1 MNQPKRNLKIWI
13 PIAAVLCFW
22 LGDWMGYTYELTEGT
37 TTHRLADA
45 LNLNSL
51 LLHPFRL
58 SADAFSLGCGIA
70 AALMTG
76 LIYLCVKYSKHRL
89 MPQKEYGS
97 ARWGGPEDIAPF
109 LNENPQN
116 NLPLTA
122 SESLSLSPKMKV
134 TANDNYNRN
143 KNVIVF
149 GPSGSGKSYSVAG
162 PQLLQFNSNYVLSDP
177 KGELLQEYGNVLLSQ
192 GYKVKVFN
200 LKDRD
205 KSDHYNLFAYI
216 KNEDDILVVTKN
228 LVKNLKEDPTAK
240 STADPIWEE
249 GMTALLEALIGYV
262 FYELEPEE
270 RNMNSVMTLLL
281 MLESQGDGPN
291 SVSQLDL
298 LFDDLSINKPNSFA
312 AKQYKLYKMAPG
324 KTAQSINVSL
334 GLRMSAFNIP
344 SIANICADDTIDL
357 LELGSEKKVALFVV
371 TPDTTTAYNFLAAVM
386 FQQCF
391 QILVDI
397 ADHRPDKRLPRHLR
411 FLLDEFPNIGMIPD
425 FQILISTIRSRDIA
439 CTLIYQSLNQLKS
452 QYKDDWATIYEN
464 CDSMIVL
471 GAGGNPENLEFFSK
485 ALGKATIEVMN
496 TSENKGSQG
505 SYTKSYQALGRE
517 LMTPEEIRTM
527 PRNWCLLM
535 ISGVAPFYSR
545 KYNLKNHPNYHLVEA
560 EGGKPF
566 DYDRRAEQSFADF
579 ISNVKDVSV
588 IDDPQK
594 IGQLYPEN
602 AGKKKSVSNRT
613 EIRKRLNFCLERA
626 TDYSQFL
633 SMAKELEITP
643 TIRGKHMSYLL
654 DGAGRAVRDNSL
666 SDTDTFTY
674 AGICARLSDNAQEQK
689 YLRKTITGILR
700 SATGMAD
707 FADKLKTAGIETKV
721 KKSTEQVLYRSTAL
735 DGAWVPEDALGSEFT
750 SEGIEYALKN
760 GKMQL
765 SDGEE
770 NSLLDCYQKL
780 TIQYPEVC
788 TAAVKLSSRQILS
801 AGKNGLVLQVHD
813 DNGNPAKLMVNKS
826 EVTTSPDGEI
836 TFNVGNDF
844 SYDLV
849 YEDETHGTIRGAKL
863 IQQIDEENHVEPV
876 QVILSGN
883 QIKAM
888 SIRGVTLHLPQNG
901 IERLFIPEK
910 YVLRDLD
917 AGQCTVLLYPNLQY
931 SYVPIGDSKKR
942 LNIQGDRL
950 SEFLGSSINP
960 ITESTGLKRKIAAVE
975 RRAGIENAK
984 FLGKMLQG
992 MTDSRIHTTGDY
1004 DKVIHNLGKTQI
1016 GLTNELAEVKQK
1028 RTTYAAAAKHLQI
1041 CKTYKPVWMEYA
1053 AKPLNQKMEYFNQH
1067 STELQAYRNAAAYLE
1082 KESIDQSV
1090 EIDKVNVLAQEMG
1103 HRMHELVEQ
1112 LRDVNLQEQ
1121 KVRQERQTLAE
1132 IRSGLVE

>member
-1 MNQPKRNLKIWI
+1 MNQN
-13 PIAAVLCFW
+13 
-22 LGDWMGYTYELTEGT
+22 
-37 TTHRLADA
+37 
-45 LNLNSL
+45 
-51 LLHPFRL
+51 
-58 SADAFSLGCGIA
+58 
-70 AALMTG
+70 
-76 LIYLCVKYSKHRL
+76 
-89 MPQKEYGS
+89 
-97 ARWGGPEDIAPF
+97 
-109 LNENPQN
+109 
-116 NLPLTA
+116 
-122 SESLSLSPKMKV
+122 
-134 TANDNYNRN
+134 
-143 KNVIVF
+143 
-149 GPSGSGKSYSVAG
+149 
-162 PQLLQFNSNYVLSDP
+162 
-177 KGELLQEYGNVLLSQ
+177 
-192 GYKVKVFN
+192 
-200 LKDRD
+200 
-205 KSDHYNLFAYI
+205 
-216 KNEDDILVVTKN
+216 
-228 LVKNLKEDPTAK
+228 
-240 STADPIWEE
+240 
-249 GMTALLEALIGYV
+249 
-262 FYELEPEE
+262 
-270 RNMNSVMTLLL
+270 
-281 MLESQGDGPN
+281 
-291 SVSQLDL
+291 
-298 LFDDLSINKPNSFA
+298 
-312 AKQYKLYKMAPG
+312 
-324 KTAQSINVSL
+324 
-334 GLRMSAFNIP
+334 
-344 SIANICADDTIDL
+344 
-357 LELGSEKKVALFVV
+357 
-371 TPDTTTAYNFLAAVM
+371 
-386 FQQCF
+386 
-391 QILVDI
+391 
-397 ADHRPDKRLPRHLR
+397 
-411 FLLDEFPNIGMIPD
+411 
-425 FQILISTIRSRDIA
+425 
-439 CTLIYQSLNQLKS
+439 
-452 QYKDDWATIYEN
+452 
-464 CDSMIVL
+464 
-471 GAGGNPENLEFFSK
+471 
-485 ALGKATIEVMN
+485 
-496 TSENKGSQG
+496 
-505 SYTKSYQALGRE
+505 
-517 LMTPEEIRTM
+517 EEIRVLYVVATHIDKGHIH
-527 PRNWCLLM
+527 NHIM
-535 ISGVAPFYSR
+535 INAVSFYDYKKLRTVPYRTARQIRDISDR
-545 KYNLKNHPNYHLVEA
+545 LCMEAHL
-560 EGGKPF
+560 
-566 DYDRRAEQSFADF
+566 
-579 ISNVKDVSV
+579 SV

-654 DGAGRAVRDNSL
+654 EGAGRAVRDNSL

-700 SATGMAD
+700 SVTGMAD

-770 NSLLDCYQKL
+770 NSLLDRYQKL

-876 QVILSGN
+876 QVILSEN

-1132 IRSGLVE
+1132 IRSDLVE

>member
-1 MNQPKRNLKIWI
+1 M
-13 PIAAVLCFW
+13 
-22 LGDWMGYTYELTEGT
+22 
-37 TTHRLADA
+37 
-45 LNLNSL
+45 
-51 LLHPFRL
+51 
-58 SADAFSLGCGIA
+58 
-70 AALMTG
+70 
-76 LIYLCVKYSKHRL
+76 
-89 MPQKEYGS
+89 
-97 ARWGGPEDIAPF
+97 
-109 LNENPQN
+109 
-116 NLPLTA
+116 
-122 SESLSLSPKMKV
+122 
-134 TANDNYNRN
+134 
-143 KNVIVF
+143 
-149 GPSGSGKSYSVAG
+149 
-162 PQLLQFNSNYVLSDP
+162 
-177 KGELLQEYGNVLLSQ
+177 
-192 GYKVKVFN
+192 
-200 LKDRD
+200 
-205 KSDHYNLFAYI
+205 
-216 KNEDDILVVTKN
+216 
-228 LVKNLKEDPTAK
+228 
-240 STADPIWEE
+240 
-249 GMTALLEALIGYV
+249 
-262 FYELEPEE
+262 
-270 RNMNSVMTLLL
+270 
-281 MLESQGDGPN
+281 
-291 SVSQLDL
+291 
-298 LFDDLSINKPNSFA
+298 
-312 AKQYKLYKMAPG
+312 
-324 KTAQSINVSL
+324 
-334 GLRMSAFNIP
+334 
-344 SIANICADDTIDL
+344 
-357 LELGSEKKVALFVV
+357 
-371 TPDTTTAYNFLAAVM
+371 
-386 FQQCF
+386 
-391 QILVDI
+391 
-397 ADHRPDKRLPRHLR
+397 
-411 FLLDEFPNIGMIPD
+411 
-425 FQILISTIRSRDIA
+425 
-439 CTLIYQSLNQLKS
+439 
-452 QYKDDWATIYEN
+452 
-464 CDSMIVL
+464 
-471 GAGGNPENLEFFSK
+471 
-485 ALGKATIEVMN
+485 
-496 TSENKGSQG
+496 
-505 SYTKSYQALGRE
+505 
-517 LMTPEEIRTM
+517 
-527 PRNWCLLM
+527 
-535 ISGVAPFYSR
+535 
-545 KYNLKNHPNYHLVEA
+545 
-560 EGGKPF
+560 
-566 DYDRRAEQSFADF
+566 
-579 ISNVKDVSV
+579 

-654 DGAGRAVRDNSL
+654 EGAGRAVRDNSL

-700 SATGMAD
+700 SVTGMAD

-770 NSLLDCYQKL
+770 NSLLDRYQKL

-876 QVILSGN
+876 QVILSEN

-1041 CKTYKPVWMEYA
+1041 CKTYKPVWMEYGVS
-1053 AKPLNQKMEYFNQH
+1053 Y
-1067 STELQAYRNAAAYLE
+1067 
-1082 KESIDQSV
+1082 
-1090 EIDKVNVLAQEMG
+1090 
-1103 HRMHELVEQ
+1103 
-1112 LRDVNLQEQ
+1112 
-1121 KVRQERQTLAE
+1121 
-1132 IRSGLVE
+1132 

>member
-1 MNQPKRNLKIWI
+1 M
-13 PIAAVLCFW
+13 
-22 LGDWMGYTYELTEGT
+22 
-37 TTHRLADA
+37 
-45 LNLNSL
+45 
-51 LLHPFRL
+51 
-58 SADAFSLGCGIA
+58 
-70 AALMTG
+70 
-76 LIYLCVKYSKHRL
+76 
-89 MPQKEYGS
+89 
-97 ARWGGPEDIAPF
+97 
-109 LNENPQN
+109 
-116 NLPLTA
+116 
-122 SESLSLSPKMKV
+122 
-134 TANDNYNRN
+134 
-143 KNVIVF
+143 
-149 GPSGSGKSYSVAG
+149 
-162 PQLLQFNSNYVLSDP
+162 
-177 KGELLQEYGNVLLSQ
+177 
-192 GYKVKVFN
+192 
-200 LKDRD
+200 
-205 KSDHYNLFAYI
+205 
-216 KNEDDILVVTKN
+216 
-228 LVKNLKEDPTAK
+228 
-240 STADPIWEE
+240 
-249 GMTALLEALIGYV
+249 
-262 FYELEPEE
+262 
-270 RNMNSVMTLLL
+270 
-281 MLESQGDGPN
+281 
-291 SVSQLDL
+291 
-298 LFDDLSINKPNSFA
+298 
-312 AKQYKLYKMAPG
+312 
-324 KTAQSINVSL
+324 
-334 GLRMSAFNIP
+334 
-344 SIANICADDTIDL
+344 
-357 LELGSEKKVALFVV
+357 
-371 TPDTTTAYNFLAAVM
+371 
-386 FQQCF
+386 
-391 QILVDI
+391 
-397 ADHRPDKRLPRHLR
+397 
-411 FLLDEFPNIGMIPD
+411 
-425 FQILISTIRSRDIA
+425 
-439 CTLIYQSLNQLKS
+439 
-452 QYKDDWATIYEN
+452 
-464 CDSMIVL
+464 
-471 GAGGNPENLEFFSK
+471 
-485 ALGKATIEVMN
+485 
-496 TSENKGSQG
+496 
-505 SYTKSYQALGRE
+505 
-517 LMTPEEIRTM
+517 
-527 PRNWCLLM
+527 
-535 ISGVAPFYSR
+535 
-545 KYNLKNHPNYHLVEA
+545 
-560 EGGKPF
+560 
-566 DYDRRAEQSFADF
+566 
-579 ISNVKDVSV
+579 
-588 IDDPQK
+588 
-594 IGQLYPEN
+594 
-602 AGKKKSVSNRT
+602 
-613 EIRKRLNFCLERA
+613 ERA

-654 DGAGRAVRDNSL
+654 EGAGRAVRDNSL

-707 FADKLKTAGIETKV
+707 FADKLKTVGIETKV

-735 DGAWVPEDALGSEFT
+735 DGAWVPE
-750 SEGIEYALKN
+750 
-760 GKMQL
+760 
-765 SDGEE
+765 
-770 NSLLDCYQKL
+770 
-780 TIQYPEVC
+780 
-788 TAAVKLSSRQILS
+788 
-801 AGKNGLVLQVHD
+801 D

-849 YEDETHGTIRGAKL
+849 YEDETHGTIRGTKL

-876 QVILSGN
+876 QVILSEN

-1103 HRMHELVEQ
+1103 HRMDELMEQ

-1132 IRSGLVE
+1132 IRSDLVE

>member
-1 MNQPKRNLKIWI
+1 MAITKIHAIKSTLGKALAYIENPDKTDGQMLVSGYNCEPQTASIDFEVTAVLSHKARNLKRKRS
-13 PIAAVLCFW
+13 
-22 LGDWMGYTYELTEGT
+22 TN
-37 TTHRLADA
+37 LAYH
-45 LNLNSL
+45 LIQS
-51 LLHPFRL
+51 
-58 SADAFSLGCGIA
+58 FS
-70 AALMTG
+70 
-76 LIYLCVKYSKHRL
+76 
-89 MPQKEYGS
+89 
-97 ARWGGPEDIAPF
+97 PEDA
-109 LNENPQN
+109 
-116 NLPLTA
+116 
-122 SESLSLSPKMKV
+122 V
-134 TANDNYNRN
+134 T
-143 KNVIVF
+143 
-149 GPSGSGKSYSVAG
+149 
-162 PQLLQFNSNYVLSDP
+162 
-177 KGELLQEYGNVLLSQ
+177 
-192 GYKVKVFN
+192 
-200 LKDRD
+200 
-205 KSDHYNLFAYI
+205 
-216 KNEDDILVVTKN
+216 
-228 LVKNLKEDPTAK
+228 
-240 STADPIWEE
+240 
-249 GMTALLEALIGYV
+249 
-262 FYELEPEE
+262 PE
-270 RNMNSVMTLLL
+270 
-281 MLESQGDGPN
+281 Q
-291 SVSQLDL
+291 
-298 LFDDLSINKPNSFA
+298 A
-312 AKQYKLYKMAPG
+312 H
-324 KTAQSINVSL
+324 
-334 GLRMSAFNIP
+334 
-344 SIANICADDTIDL
+344 
-357 LELGSEKKVALFVV
+357 ELGKKLAFEYTGGKYEYVVATHIDKGHIHNHIMINAVSFYDYKKLRTV
-371 TPDTTTAYNFLAAVM
+371 PYRTAR
-386 FQQCF
+386 
-391 QILVDI
+391 QI
-397 ADHRPDKRLPRHLR
+397 
-411 FLLDEFPNIGMIPD
+411 
-425 FQILISTIRSRDIA
+425 RDISDRLCMEA
-439 CTLIYQSLNQLKS
+439 
-452 QYKDDWATIYEN
+452 
-464 CDSMIVL
+464 
-471 GAGGNPENLEFFSK
+471 
-485 ALGKATIEVMN
+485 
-496 TSENKGSQG
+496 
-505 SYTKSYQALGRE
+505 
-517 LMTPEEIRTM
+517 
-527 PRNWCLLM
+527 
-535 ISGVAPFYSR
+535 
-545 KYNLKNHPNYHLVEA
+545 HL
-560 EGGKPF
+560 
-566 DYDRRAEQSFADF
+566 
-579 ISNVKDVSV
+579 SV

-633 SMAKELEITP
+633 SMAKGLEITP
-643 TIRGKHMSYLL
+643 TIRGKHISYLL
-654 DGAGRAVRDNSL
+654 EGAGQSVRDNSL

-721 KKSTEQVLYRSTAL
+721 KKSTGQVLYRAAVL

-760 GKMQL
+760 GEVQIAEDAEITL
-765 SDGEE
+765 IDR
-770 NSLLDCYQKL
+770 YQEL

-876 QVILSGN
+876 QVILSEN

-1132 IRSGLVE
+1132 IRSDLVE

>member
-1 MNQPKRNLKIWI
+1 
-13 PIAAVLCFW
+13 
-22 LGDWMGYTYELTEGT
+22 
-37 TTHRLADA
+37 
-45 LNLNSL
+45 
-51 LLHPFRL
+51 
-58 SADAFSLGCGIA
+58 
-70 AALMTG
+70 
-76 LIYLCVKYSKHRL
+76 
-89 MPQKEYGS
+89 
-97 ARWGGPEDIAPF
+97 
-109 LNENPQN
+109 
-116 NLPLTA
+116 
-122 SESLSLSPKMKV
+122 
-134 TANDNYNRN
+134 
-143 KNVIVF
+143 
-149 GPSGSGKSYSVAG
+149 
-162 PQLLQFNSNYVLSDP
+162 
-177 KGELLQEYGNVLLSQ
+177 
-192 GYKVKVFN
+192 
-200 LKDRD
+200 
-205 KSDHYNLFAYI
+205 
-216 KNEDDILVVTKN
+216 
-228 LVKNLKEDPTAK
+228 
-240 STADPIWEE
+240 
-249 GMTALLEALIGYV
+249 
-262 FYELEPEE
+262 
-270 RNMNSVMTLLL
+270 
-281 MLESQGDGPN
+281 
-291 SVSQLDL
+291 
-298 LFDDLSINKPNSFA
+298 
-312 AKQYKLYKMAPG
+312 
-324 KTAQSINVSL
+324 
-334 GLRMSAFNIP
+334 
-344 SIANICADDTIDL
+344 
-357 LELGSEKKVALFVV
+357 
-371 TPDTTTAYNFLAAVM
+371 
-386 FQQCF
+386 
-391 QILVDI
+391 
-397 ADHRPDKRLPRHLR
+397 
-411 FLLDEFPNIGMIPD
+411 
-425 FQILISTIRSRDIA
+425 
-439 CTLIYQSLNQLKS
+439 
-452 QYKDDWATIYEN
+452 
-464 CDSMIVL
+464 
-471 GAGGNPENLEFFSK
+471 
-485 ALGKATIEVMN
+485 
-496 TSENKGSQG
+496 
-505 SYTKSYQALGRE
+505 
-517 LMTPEEIRTM
+517 
-527 PRNWCLLM
+527 
-535 ISGVAPFYSR
+535 
-545 KYNLKNHPNYHLVEA
+545 
-560 EGGKPF
+560 
-566 DYDRRAEQSFADF
+566 
-579 ISNVKDVSV
+579 
-588 IDDPQK
+588 
-594 IGQLYPEN
+594 
-602 AGKKKSVSNRT
+602 
-613 EIRKRLNFCLERA
+613 
-626 TDYSQFL
+626 
-633 SMAKELEITP
+633 
-643 TIRGKHMSYLL
+643 MSYLL
-654 DGAGRAVRDNSL
+654 EGAGRAVRDNSL

-876 QVILSGN
+876 QVILSEN

-1103 HRMHELVEQ
+1103 HRMDELVEQ

-1132 IRSGLVE
+1132 IRSDLVE

>member
-1 MNQPKRNLKIWI
+1 MWQGG
-13 PIAAVLCFW
+13 A
-22 LGDWMGYTYELTEGT
+22 
-37 TTHRLADA
+37 
-45 LNLNSL
+45 SL
-51 LLHPFRL
+51 LHHIMINAVSFYDYKKLRTVPYR
-58 SADAFSLGCGIA
+58 
-70 AALMTG
+70 T
-76 LIYLCVKYSKHRL
+76 
-89 MPQKEYGS
+89 
-97 ARWGGPEDIAPF
+97 AR
-109 LNENPQN
+109 
-116 NLPLTA
+116 
-122 SESLSLSPKMKV
+122 
-134 TANDNYNRN
+134 
-143 KNVIVF
+143 
-149 GPSGSGKSYSVAG
+149 
-162 PQLLQFNSNYVLSDP
+162 
-177 KGELLQEYGNVLLSQ
+177 
-192 GYKVKVFN
+192 
-200 LKDRD
+200 
-205 KSDHYNLFAYI
+205 
-216 KNEDDILVVTKN
+216 
-228 LVKNLKEDPTAK
+228 
-240 STADPIWEE
+240 
-249 GMTALLEALIGYV
+249 
-262 FYELEPEE
+262 
-270 RNMNSVMTLLL
+270 
-281 MLESQGDGPN
+281 
-291 SVSQLDL
+291 
-298 LFDDLSINKPNSFA
+298 
-312 AKQYKLYKMAPG
+312 
-324 KTAQSINVSL
+324 
-334 GLRMSAFNIP
+334 
-344 SIANICADDTIDL
+344 
-357 LELGSEKKVALFVV
+357 
-371 TPDTTTAYNFLAAVM
+371 
-386 FQQCF
+386 
-391 QILVDI
+391 QI
-397 ADHRPDKRLPRHLR
+397 
-411 FLLDEFPNIGMIPD
+411 
-425 FQILISTIRSRDIA
+425 RDISDRLCMEA
-439 CTLIYQSLNQLKS
+439 
-452 QYKDDWATIYEN
+452 
-464 CDSMIVL
+464 
-471 GAGGNPENLEFFSK
+471 
-485 ALGKATIEVMN
+485 
-496 TSENKGSQG
+496 
-505 SYTKSYQALGRE
+505 
-517 LMTPEEIRTM
+517 
-527 PRNWCLLM
+527 
-535 ISGVAPFYSR
+535 
-545 KYNLKNHPNYHLVEA
+545 HL
-560 EGGKPF
+560 
-566 DYDRRAEQSFADF
+566 
-579 ISNVKDVSV
+579 SV

-643 TIRGKHMSYLL
+643 TFRGKHMSYLL
-654 DGAGRAVRDNSL
+654 EGAGRAVRDNSL

-770 NSLLDCYQKL
+770 NSLLDRYQKL

-876 QVILSGN
+876 QVILSEN

-1132 IRSGLVE
+1132 IRSDLVE

>member
-1 MNQPKRNLKIWI
+1 MAITKIHAIKSTLGKALAYIENPDKTDGQMLVSGYNCEPQTASIDFEMTAVLAHKARNLKRKRS
-13 PIAAVLCFW
+13 
-22 LGDWMGYTYELTEGT
+22 TN
-37 TTHRLADA
+37 LAY
-45 LNLNSL
+45 
-51 LLHPFRL
+51 H
-58 SADAFSLGCGIA
+58 
-70 AALMTG
+70 
-76 LIYLCVKYSKHRL
+76 LIQS
-89 MPQKEYGS
+89 
-97 ARWGGPEDIAPF
+97 F
-109 LNENPQN
+109 
-116 NLPLTA
+116 
-122 SESLSLSPKMKV
+122 SPKDAV
-134 TANDNYNRN
+134 T
-143 KNVIVF
+143 
-149 GPSGSGKSYSVAG
+149 
-162 PQLLQFNSNYVLSDP
+162 
-177 KGELLQEYGNVLLSQ
+177 
-192 GYKVKVFN
+192 
-200 LKDRD
+200 
-205 KSDHYNLFAYI
+205 
-216 KNEDDILVVTKN
+216 
-228 LVKNLKEDPTAK
+228 
-240 STADPIWEE
+240 
-249 GMTALLEALIGYV
+249 
-262 FYELEPEE
+262 PE
-270 RNMNSVMTLLL
+270 
-281 MLESQGDGPN
+281 Q
-291 SVSQLDL
+291 
-298 LFDDLSINKPNSFA
+298 A
-312 AKQYKLYKMAPG
+312 H
-324 KTAQSINVSL
+324 
-334 GLRMSAFNIP
+334 
-344 SIANICADDTIDL
+344 
-357 LELGSEKKVALFVV
+357 ELGKKLAFEYTGGKYEYVVATHIDKGHIHNHIMINAVSFYDYKKLRTV
-371 TPDTTTAYNFLAAVM
+371 PYRTAR
-386 FQQCF
+386 
-391 QILVDI
+391 QI
-397 ADHRPDKRLPRHLR
+397 
-411 FLLDEFPNIGMIPD
+411 
-425 FQILISTIRSRDIA
+425 RDISDRLCMEA
-439 CTLIYQSLNQLKS
+439 
-452 QYKDDWATIYEN
+452 
-464 CDSMIVL
+464 
-471 GAGGNPENLEFFSK
+471 
-485 ALGKATIEVMN
+485 
-496 TSENKGSQG
+496 
-505 SYTKSYQALGRE
+505 
-517 LMTPEEIRTM
+517 
-527 PRNWCLLM
+527 
-535 ISGVAPFYSR
+535 
-545 KYNLKNHPNYHLVEA
+545 HL
-560 EGGKPF
+560 
-566 DYDRRAEQSFADF
+566 
-579 ISNVKDVSV
+579 SV

-633 SMAKELEITP
+633 SMAKGLEITP
-643 TIRGKHMSYLL
+643 TIRGKHISYLL
-654 DGAGRAVRDNSL
+654 EGAGQSVRDNSL

-770 NSLLDCYQKL
+770 NSLLDRYQKL

-801 AGKNGLVLQVHD
+801 AGKNGLVLQAHD

-876 QVILSGN
+876 QVILSEN

-888 SIRGVTLHLPQNG
+888 SIRGVTIHLPQNG

-917 AGQCTVLLYPNLQY
+917 AGQCTVLLYPNQQY

-1041 CKTYKPVWMEYA
+1041 CRTYKPVWMEYA

-1082 KESIDQSV
+1082 KEGIDQSV

-1103 HRMHELVEQ
+1103 HRMDELMEQ

-1121 KVRQERQTLAE
+1121 KVRQEQQTLAE
-1132 IRSGLVE
+1132 IQSDLVE

>member
-1 MNQPKRNLKIWI
+1 MVATHIDKGHIHNHIMIN
-13 PIAAVLCFW
+13 AVSFYDYKKLRTVP
-22 LGDWMGYTYELTEGT
+22 YRT
-37 TTHRLADA
+37 
-45 LNLNSL
+45 
-51 LLHPFRL
+51 
-58 SADAFSLGCGIA
+58 
-70 AALMTG
+70 
-76 LIYLCVKYSKHRL
+76 
-89 MPQKEYGS
+89 
-97 ARWGGPEDIAPF
+97 AR
-109 LNENPQN
+109 
-116 NLPLTA
+116 
-122 SESLSLSPKMKV
+122 
-134 TANDNYNRN
+134 
-143 KNVIVF
+143 
-149 GPSGSGKSYSVAG
+149 
-162 PQLLQFNSNYVLSDP
+162 
-177 KGELLQEYGNVLLSQ
+177 
-192 GYKVKVFN
+192 
-200 LKDRD
+200 
-205 KSDHYNLFAYI
+205 
-216 KNEDDILVVTKN
+216 
-228 LVKNLKEDPTAK
+228 
-240 STADPIWEE
+240 
-249 GMTALLEALIGYV
+249 
-262 FYELEPEE
+262 
-270 RNMNSVMTLLL
+270 
-281 MLESQGDGPN
+281 
-291 SVSQLDL
+291 
-298 LFDDLSINKPNSFA
+298 
-312 AKQYKLYKMAPG
+312 
-324 KTAQSINVSL
+324 
-334 GLRMSAFNIP
+334 
-344 SIANICADDTIDL
+344 
-357 LELGSEKKVALFVV
+357 
-371 TPDTTTAYNFLAAVM
+371 
-386 FQQCF
+386 
-391 QILVDI
+391 QI
-397 ADHRPDKRLPRHLR
+397 
-411 FLLDEFPNIGMIPD
+411 
-425 FQILISTIRSRDIA
+425 RDISDRLCMEA
-439 CTLIYQSLNQLKS
+439 
-452 QYKDDWATIYEN
+452 
-464 CDSMIVL
+464 
-471 GAGGNPENLEFFSK
+471 
-485 ALGKATIEVMN
+485 
-496 TSENKGSQG
+496 
-505 SYTKSYQALGRE
+505 
-517 LMTPEEIRTM
+517 
-527 PRNWCLLM
+527 
-535 ISGVAPFYSR
+535 
-545 KYNLKNHPNYHLVEA
+545 HL
-560 EGGKPF
+560 
-566 DYDRRAEQSFADF
+566 
-579 ISNVKDVSV
+579 SV

-594 IGQLYPEN
+594 VGQLYPEN
-602 AGKKKSVSNRT
+602 AGEKKSVSNRT

-643 TIRGKHMSYLL
+643 TIRGKHISYLL
-654 DGAGRAVRDNSL
+654 EGAGRAVRDNSL

-689 YLRKTITGILR
+689 YLRKTITGIL
-700 SATGMAD
+700 STATGMAD

-721 KKSTEQVLYRSTAL
+721 KKATGQVLYRATVL
-735 DGAWVPEDALGSEFT
+735 DGSWVPEDALGFEFS
-750 SEGIEYALKN
+750 SEGIKYALKN
-760 GKMQL
+760 GKMRVAEDAE
-765 SDGEE
+765 ST
-770 NSLLDCYQKL
+770 LLDRYQKL
-780 TIQYPEVC
+780 TIRYPEVC

-826 EVTTSPDGEI
+826 EVTTTPDGEI

-876 QVILSGN
+876 QVILSEN

-888 SIRGVTLHLPQNG
+888 SIRGVTIHLPQNG

-917 AGQCTVLLYPNLQY
+917 VGQCTVLLYPNQQY

-1082 KESIDQSV
+1082 KEGIDQSV

-1103 HRMHELVEQ
+1103 HRMDELVEQ

-1132 IRSGLVE
+1132 IRSDLVE